1 MAKLIDEKKQELIHS
16 ISEKLSQAENEQ
28 IVLDEDKEVYLF
40 NGDTEEQL
48 GECFRIEFLS
58 QTHLMGQ
65 TQVYVWVDTDES
77 NPNPREGWLL
87 DDCTEYE
94 LRLIY
99 DAFFGDDDDEY
110 GCPTHDSAELIDML
124 DLDESMD
131 CDTIFEKVFDYLDD
145 NEDGQIPRSIVS
157 STADGITAEICCH
170 FGIEFHKNE

>member
-1 MAKLIDEKKQELIHS
+1 MAKLIDEKKQEIIYA
-16 ISEKLSQAENEQ
+16 ISEKLSQAENEH

-65 TQVYVWVDTDES
+65 TQVYVWVDTDEN

-94 LRLIY
+94 LNLIY
-99 DAFFGDDDDEY
+99 NTFFNDWIMEQVFYLSVNPFNYDVMQKLGMYDAEDLMVSDPRTY
-110 GCPTHDSAELIDML
+110 GMK
-124 DLDESMD
+124 MRGG
-131 CDTIFEKVFDYLDD
+131 K
-145 NEDGQIPRSIVS
+145 
-157 STADGITAEICCH
+157 
-170 FGIEFHKNE
+170 HKRNNKRR